1 MKKELMDFLWY
12 MKLLCLY
19 VRRFKGIEIYHC
31 NRIKSNNPS
40 KFILECQIL
49 SDANVNKGHIEL

>member
-31 NRIKSNNPS
+31 NNPS
-40 KFILECQIL
+40 KVILECQIV